1 MKTGDT
7 RRPPGSRSPIVLS
20 LATFCSLGL
29 LGLLFSSVGTALPAI
44 RTAFGIG
51 IGHAA
56 LLSVV
61 MQLGYALF
69 CFLGGILTDA
79 FDRRRILVA
88 GAACYGAFALAA
100 GVPASFAANLVLFVG
115 LGISCGIV
123 FIGSNTLV
131 VELYP
136 DRRSAA
142 LNLHHLFFAIG
153 SLAGPLIAGTLVSAG
168 YPWQLPFRLLGGWGI
183 FIAMVVW
190 FSALRR
196 GGGAVRRQALWSAR
210 LAQYREAIRDRL
222 FLHLL
227 GIGVLSIGVQFV
239 IIYLLV
245 TFLVDARGM
254 PLSVAGAI
262 LSGYFVCLALGR
274 LGCSR
279 LVRYYSTTGIIAFLL
294 LLLVAFF
301 AVAWLTTGTV
311 SLVFWILTGFACSG
325 LMPSMLALAATVL
338 PQRVVGSALGLL
350 AMCGGLG
357 GMLLTYLTSFLAESI
372 GMSLAF
378 GLNLGIA
385 GAVAGW
391 FLLLRARYATAEA
404 EMLNATQ
411 QAS

>member
-1 MKTGDT
+1 MKTAET
-7 RRPPGSRSPIVLS
+7 RQPSGGRSPIILS

-29 LGLLFSSVGTALPAI
+29 LGLLFSSIGTAFPAI

-51 IGHAA
+51 IGQAA

-61 MQLGYALF
+61 VQLGYALF
-69 CFLGGILTDA
+69 CFLGGVLTDA

-88 GAACYGAFALAA
+88 GAVGYAVLAF
-100 GVPASFAANLVLFVG
+100 GTGWPASFGGNLALFVG
-115 LGISCGIV
+115 LGVSCGVV

-131 VELYP
+131 VELFP

-153 SLAGPLIAGTLVSAG
+153 SLAGPLIAGTLISAG
-168 YPWQLPFRLLGGWGI
+168 YPWQLPFRLLGGWGV
-183 FIAMVVW
+183 FIAGVLW
-190 FSALRR
+190 FSARR
-196 GGGAVRRQALWSAR
+196 RDSAPRRRALWSAR
-210 LAQYREAIRDRL
+210 LAQYRDAIRDRL

-245 TFLVDARGM
+245 TFLMDARGM
-254 PLSVAGAI
+254 PLPAAGAI
-262 LSGYFVCLALGR
+262 LSGYFACLALGR

-279 LVRYYSTTGIIAFLL
+279 LVRYYSTTGVIAFLL

-301 AVAWLTTGTV
+301 ALAWLTTGTV

-325 LMPSMLALAATVL
+325 LMPSMLALGATVL

-357 GMLLTYLTSFLAESI
+357 GMLLTYVTSFFAERI

-385 GAVAGW
+385 IAAAVW
-391 FLLLRARYATAEA
+391 FLLFRSRYATVEA